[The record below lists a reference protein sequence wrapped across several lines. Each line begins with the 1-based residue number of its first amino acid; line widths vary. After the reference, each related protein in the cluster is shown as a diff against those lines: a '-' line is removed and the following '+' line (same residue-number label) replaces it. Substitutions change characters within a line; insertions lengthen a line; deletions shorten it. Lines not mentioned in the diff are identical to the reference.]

1 MPGKKSGWGSRWNRS
16 VTGHVPSLQKVLGS
30 ELPKSPTKHRSPH
43 QFLFTVFTVAT
54 GNAIISL
61 FLVTDRHHDS
71 DMMGSRI
78 RGIGHGGLGCRSYS
92 LLEQKNDK
100 WRPVWGCCHHAPKGS
115 RLRCTPPLSFPSLRK
130 GLAVCKEP
138 LNVLGMSWRTWQTA
152 MGRRIVHTGQF
163 ILCGKGEF
171 VTRVEITRFA
181 VFWGGWGE
189 GGGGCGSGSIA
200 ARPVLSTFGFFN
212 ATAHLPCC
220 WDPPTPQGLDPFR
233 DSDFR

>member
-1 MPGKKSGWGSRWNRS
+1 M
-16 VTGHVPSLQKVLGS
+16 PSLQKVLGS

-54 GNAIISL
+54 GNVIISL

-71 DMMGSRI
+71 DMMGSLI
-78 RGIGHGGLGCRSYS
+78 CGIGHGGLGCRSYS
-92 LLEQKNDK
+92 LLKQKNDK

-115 RLRCTPPLSFPSLRK
+115 RLRCTPLSFPSLGK

-138 LNVLGMSWRTWQTA
+138 LNVPGISWRTWQTA

-189 GGGGCGSGSIA
+189 GGRGCGRGSGSGSIA
-200 ARPVLSTFGFFN
+200 ASLCRQPSVSSMPLLTFP
-212 ATAHLPCC
+212 AC
-220 WDPPTPQGLDPFR
+220 WDPLHPPGSGPFQR
-233 DSDFR
+233 LWL